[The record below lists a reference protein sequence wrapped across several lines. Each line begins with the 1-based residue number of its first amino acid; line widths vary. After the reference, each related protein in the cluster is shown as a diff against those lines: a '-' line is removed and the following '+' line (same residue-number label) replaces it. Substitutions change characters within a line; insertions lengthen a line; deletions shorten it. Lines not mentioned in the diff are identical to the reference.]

1 MRNNAIS
8 VANAFIK
15 IANET
20 GDTSLTPLKLM
31 KLVYIAHG
39 FGLALLKG
47 DTLIDPRFDKVEAWK
62 LGPVIPSVYHTFKHY
77 ENSTIKETAKN
88 FISESNDGLAD
99 FCEPTLEGK
108 DPNAIVSIVWKRYG
122 KQPASKLV
130 EVLHQPGT
138 PWAIT
143 YRVGENREIPDE
155 LTKLYYSKI
164 VDYLL
169 KNGRN

>member
-1 MRNNAIS
+1 MKNNAIS

-20 GDTSLTPLKLM
+20 GDNSLTPLKLM

-39 FGLALLKG
+39 FGLALLKN

-62 LGPVIPSVYHTFKHY
+62 LGPVIPSVYHTFKY
-77 ENSTIKETAKN
+77 YGNDAITETAKN
-88 FISESNDGLAD
+88 FLNESEEGKATL
-99 FCEPTLEGK
+99 CEPVLDGE
-108 DPNAIVSIVWKRYG
+108 DQRAIVNLVWQRYG

-130 EVLHQPGT
+130 EILHQPGT

-169 KNGRN
+169 KDEQN

>member
-62 LGPVIPSVYHTFKHY
+62 LGPVIPSVYHTFKY
-77 ENSTIKETAKN
+77 YGNDAIKETAKN
-88 FISESNDGLAD
+88 FLNESEEGKATL
-99 FCEPTLEGK
+99 CEPILEGK
-108 DPNAIVSIVWKRYG
+108 DPNTIISIVWKRYG

-155 LTKLYYSKI
+155 LTKRYYSKI

-169 KNGRN
+169 KDEQN